1 MLNYKSVIVDG
12 ERISGY
18 IYDDDRKRECYGFEE
33 VMRETGYPLV
43 PKLNGYGCKE
53 DPSITKQDLVDHPDW
68 FEPYKFPLI
77 AILSWGG
84 WTFEDSVECFRY
96 KDGKWDWDESKSS
109 DPCARMDH
117 TPKGLNAIAQDVAYM
132 KQWYPE
138 LYKKVL
144 ELNEL
149 QEDDSGN
156 LIPTAPQQNGKS
168 HKPKPSV
175 PPKQPQPTNPTP
187 TPPQQGKPHTSK
199 PTAPGAKKSNTAGQ
213 TPVRLNK
220 PDTQDPEP
228 PVTETITG
236 NTSQMS
242 DTSVL
247 MGTKCKLASEP
258 DGPKQTTTKS
268 PIITV
273 PNNDDVIQKTETLL
287 AAMKARLLT
296 ISSRDEMTKF
306 TEEVGGV
313 LQGGYEE
320 LLDLVSSIIEG
331 AVEETVAETEP
342 VVESAE
348 SAAVQE
354 EVVEQAQSMVIPEVV
369 TPVTSQQGKSHIA
382 KDIDLTNA
390 VITMRIEDT
399 PTGLIMNEA
408 GARYIV
414 NNEPSDTRPVQPNEN
429 QVSVVVADPQLQEV
443 ISRLQSAG
451 EFNVDVL
458 TESGITKVIV
468 TTTSD
473 DRQVDSLCF
482 TVDLNGVC
490 QTTGRKMWFG
500 LPLIPDFEPSYV
512 FDNNAV
518 ETLLT
523 GEGQES
529 LNPVFNKNSC
539 DLNKIVDL
547 RSIFDIEGITNDDA
561 LTLMR
566 TIKGLMAKRAMKIE
580 LQKKENDGI
589 RFSVAAYKDPAN
601 FRLILKDR
609 TYQYTGGPI
618 TTNKGKSSY
627 VVVENGRMKFC
638 NTRSKQTQQKQT
650 QTLEDTAE
658 AINKKFAEVNKEYK
672 DLTGQPHGMVN
683 LSTHEAMQGQQVVVT
698 A

>member
-1 MLNYKSVIVDG
+1 MYKVAIVDG
-12 ERISGY
+12 KEIGSSEGR
-18 IYDDDRKRECYGFEE
+18 FESI
-33 VMRETGYPLV
+33 MRNLGYPLSV
-43 PKLNGYGCKE
+43 KFDEHAYEKPNV
-53 DPSITKQDLVDHPDW
+53 TKQDLVDHPDL
-68 FEPYKFPLI
+68 FEPYKSPHI
-77 AILSWGG
+77 VMVSGVSDWKY
-84 WTFEDSVECFRY
+84 EECLEAFRY
-96 KDGKWDWDESKSS
+96 KDGKWAWDRSKSP
-109 DPCARMDH
+109 DPNYVIGEEPGDSEI
-117 TPKGLNAIAQDVAYM
+117 IAQDVAYM

-156 LIPTAPQQNGKS
+156 LIPAVPQQNGKL
-168 HKPKPSV
+168 HKPKPTA

-187 TPPQQGKPHTSK
+187 ATPQQGKSHTSK

-236 NTSQMS
+236 NISQMS

-273 PNNDDVIQKTETLL
+273 STNDDVMQMAGTLS
-287 AAMKARLLT
+287 AAMKARMFT
-296 ISSRDEMTKF
+296 MSSQDEMTKF
-306 TEEVGGV
+306 VEEVIGV
-313 LQGGYEE
+313 FQKGFEE
-320 LLDLVSSIIEG
+320 APASISSIIEG
-331 AVEETVAETEP
+331 VVEET

-348 SAAVQE
+348 PAAAQE
-354 EVVEQAQSMVIPEVV
+354 EVVEQSQPMVIPEVV
-369 TPVTSQQGKSHIA
+369 TPVTPQQGKSHIA
-382 KDIDLTNA
+382 KDIDLTN
-390 VITMRIEDT
+390 VVTTMRIEDT

-429 QVSVVVADPQLQEV
+429 QTSVVVADPQLQEV

-468 TTTSD
+468 ATTSD

-523 GEGQES
+523 GEGQEL

-566 TIKGLMAKRAMKIE
+566 TIKGLMVKRAMKIE

-638 NTRSKQTQQKQT
+638 NIKSKQTRQKQT

-658 AINKKFAEVNKEYK
+658 AINKRFAEANKEYK

-698 A
+698 V

>member
-1 MLNYKSVIVDG
+1 MYKVAIVDG
-12 ERISGY
+12 KEIGS
-18 IYDDDRKRECYGFEE
+18 DDGGFELM
-33 VMRETGYPLV
+33 MRNLGYPLCV
-43 PKLNGYGCKE
+43 KFDEHAYEKPNV
-53 DPSITKQDLVDHPDW
+53 TKQDLVDRPDL
-68 FEPYKFPLI
+68 FEPYRFIRSGAVWKY
-77 AILSWGG
+77 
-84 WTFEDSVECFRY
+84 EECLEAFRY
-96 KDGKWDWDESKSS
+96 KNGKWVWDRAKSP
-109 DPCARMDH
+109 DPNYVIGEEPGDSEI
-117 TPKGLNAIAQDVAYM
+117 IAQDVAYM

-156 LIPTAPQQNGKS
+156 LIPTVPQQNGKP

-175 PPKQPQPTNPTP
+175 PPKQPQPTNQTP
-187 TPPQQGKPHTSK
+187 TTPQQGKSHTSK
-199 PTAPGAKKSNTAGQ
+199 PTAPGAKKSNTA
-213 TPVRLNK
+213 
-220 PDTQDPEP
+220 
-228 PVTETITG
+228 
-236 NTSQMS
+236 
-242 DTSVL
+242 
-247 MGTKCKLASEP
+247 A
-258 DGPKQTTTKS
+258 
-268 PIITV
+268 
-273 PNNDDVIQKTETLL
+273 
-287 AAMKARLLT
+287 
-296 ISSRDEMTKF
+296 
-306 TEEVGGV
+306 
-313 LQGGYEE
+313 
-320 LLDLVSSIIEG
+320 
-331 AVEETVAETEP
+331 
-342 VVESAE
+342 
-348 SAAVQE
+348 QE
-354 EVVEQAQSMVIPEVV
+354 EVVEQSQPMVIPEVV
-369 TPVTSQQGKSHIA
+369 TPVTPQQGKSHIA

-390 VITMRIEDT
+390 VTTMRIEDT

-429 QVSVVVADPQLQEV
+429 QTSVVVVDPQLQEV

-468 TTTSD
+468 ATTSD

-638 NTRSKQTQQKQT
+638 NIKSKQTRQKQT

-658 AINKKFAEVNKEYK
+658 AINKRFAEANKKYK
-672 DLTGQPHGMVN
+672 DLTGHPHGMVN
-683 LSTHEAMQGQQVVVT
+683 FSTHEAMQETQEVVT
-698 A
+698 V